1 MANRLTRIYTKTGDT
16 GKTSLSDGTRV
27 EKFNARIEG
36 IGNIDELNSVIGL
49 ILTEA
54 LSNSVQKILKEIQHH
69 LFDIG
74 GELSIPNHIKIN
86 EKKIKYLEK
95 NLDIMNNSLPPLKEF
110 ILPGGS
116 KAAAFCHQARTV
128 CRRTERY
135 LYKLNQTNKVN
146 ENTLKYI
153 NRLSDFLF
161 VLARFIN
168 KSNNI
173 EDILWQK
180 NI

>member
-1 MANRLTRIYTKTGDT
+1 
-16 GKTSLSDGTRV
+16 
-27 EKFNARIEG
+27 
-36 IGNIDELNSVIGL
+36 
-49 ILTEA
+49 
-54 LSNSVQKILKEIQHH
+54 
-69 LFDIG
+69 
-74 GELSIPNHIKIN
+74 
-86 EKKIKYLEK
+86 
-95 NLDIMNNSLPPLKEF
+95 MNNSLPPLKEF

-135 LYKLNQTNKVN
+135 LFKLNQTNKVN

-173 EDILWQK
+173 KDILWQK